1 MLTLRLTQSPDPRPD
16 HYKVEVTLEGGG
28 ARRSTTVPVAFSM
41 SDQDRAD
48 LRWYLEDYLQY
59 PMDPAPERAARVEA
73 RLAELGATLFKSVF
87 TGDAFEYWVEVKNRL
102 SETRVEVVVS
112 DVAQAAAIPWELLR
126 DPQADAALALRAQAF
141 VRAHANPMGKA
152 LLASGA
158 PSDAKIRILLVIC
171 RPRLDDDVP
180 FRSVASRI
188 LKGLGDEARAHFQ
201 LDVLRPPTFA
211 QLTRTLD
218 DAHKAGQPY
227 HVVHFDGHGM
237 YADVQTSPS
246 EWLRRLAPLML
257 GGERT
262 GRHGYLLFEN
272 AALPDNVELVDGPTL
287 GRALRDAGVP
297 VLVLNACR
305 SADAELHTEPQP
317 AGPTDD
323 AHTAV
328 RAFGS
333 LAQEVMDAG
342 VGGVVAMR
350 YNLYVVT
357 AAQFVA
363 DLYSA
368 LAGGQALGE
377 AVSKGRKLLAAQPT
391 REIAFKALALQDWL
405 VPLVYE
411 AAPVTLFRPRAGIA
425 PLTLTVIQERDADP
439 LPPPP
444 DIGFFGR
451 DETLL
456 ALDRAFD
463 TQSVVLLHAYAGSG
477 KTTTAAEFAR
487 WYHRTGGL
495 KQGKV
500 LFTKFERPE
509 PLPRVL
515 DTVGRVFGEE
525 LAANNIQWLALDD
538 DQRRALTLQ
547 LFQQIPVLWVWDNV
561 EPVAGFPVGTPS
573 VLSLEEQKE
582 LADFLRAASATQAKF
597 LLTSRRDEQ
606 AWLGDLPR
614 RIRVPPMPLMERV
627 QLARGVADKLGRRL
641 TEVEDWKPL
650 LYFSQGNPMTL
661 TVVVRQAL
669 TAGLK
674 KRREIEDFVRRLR
687 QGEAAFADEQSEGRD
702 KSLGASL
709 SYGFEAAFTADERK
723 ILALLH
729 LFQGF
734 VEAAA
739 LFYMGAS
746 EKDWHLPELANLQP
760 ATLNA
765 LLNRAAEIGLLTPV
779 GDGYYTIHPALPWYF
794 KNLFEEYY
802 PTTDSRP
809 QTTVGGQP
817 SAVGGQTAA
826 TRAYVEALGE
836 LANRYWWQYNNGNR
850 DVIGVL
856 SAEEANLLHALALAR
871 QHVWWHRVISTMQGL
886 QTLYAR
892 TGRRAEWKRLV
903 DEIVPDFVDA
913 ATDGPTAGREA
924 QWPFV
929 MQYRIQLE
937 NESRQWA
944 TSERLQRAVV
954 EWCRSAAAPA
964 LDAYRRGDQ
973 PVAPTDAQRNT
984 IRTLAVSVEQLG
996 HILREQARPDCVAA
1010 YEEAIGFYQ
1019 RIGDRPA
1026 EAVLV
1031 FNIGHAYKDVPTLRD
1046 LAQAERWYQRSLEL
1060 RANDD
1065 RMGRSNCL
1073 SQLGVVARERFKEAR
1088 EQQRP
1093 EAEMRQYL
1101 NAALGYYEQTLALF
1115 PLDAVNQLAV
1125 THMRLGNIFGDV
1137 GDIDRALPHYNEA
1150 IRYNESAQ
1158 NFYEAANTRF
1168 NVAILFA
1175 KQGRFADALLY
1186 AQYALKDF
1194 ARYGAGAAQDM
1205 KNTEEL
1211 IAEIE
1216 EARKKR
1222 GG

>member
-1 MLTLRLTQSPDPRPD
+1 MLTLRLTQSPGAESD
-16 HYKVEVTLEGGG
+16 HYKVEVTLEG

-73 RLAELGATLFKSVF
+73 RLAELGVTLFKSVF
-87 TGDAFEYWVEVKNRL
+87 TGDAFEYWVDVKSRL

-126 DPQADAALALRAQAF
+126 DPQAGAALALRARAF

-152 LLASGA
+152 LLPSGA
-158 PSDAKIRILLVIC
+158 QSDEKIRILLVIC

-211 QLTRTLD
+211 QLTRALD
-218 DAHKAGQPY
+218 EARKAGQPY

-246 EWLRRLAPLML
+246 EWLRRILPLML
-257 GGERT
+257 GGERA

-287 GRALRDAGVP
+287 GRALRDAAVP

-305 SADAELHTEPQP
+305 SADAELHAEPQP
-317 AGPTDD
+317 AAPTDD

-377 AVSKGRKLLAAQPT
+377 AVSEGRKLLAAQPT
-391 REIAFKALALQDWL
+391 REIAFKPLALQDWL

-425 PLTLTVIQERDADP
+425 PLTLTPTPEREADS

-444 DIGFFGR
+444 DVGFFGR

-463 TQSVVLLHAYAGSG
+463 TQRVVLLHAYAGSG

-487 WYHRTGGL
+487 WYQRTGGL
-495 KQGKV
+495 TSPQRGEAGRGSGAV
-500 LFTKFERPE
+500 LFTTFERYL

-515 DTVGRVFGEE
+515 DTVGRVFGEV
-525 LAANNIQWLALDD
+525 LAANDIQWLALDD
-538 DQRRALTLQ
+538 DRRRALTLQ
-547 LFQQIPVLWVWDNV
+547 LFQQISVLWVWDNV
-561 EPVAGFPVGTPS
+561 EPVAGFPQGAPS
-573 VLSLEEQKE
+573 AWSAEEQKE

-627 QLARGVADKLGRRL
+627 QLARGVADKLGHRL

-734 VEAAA
+734 VEVQV
-739 LFYMGAS
+739 LLWMGDPQN
-746 EKDWHLPELANLQP
+746 EGPIPELANLQP

-779 GDGYYTIHPALPWYF
+779 GKGYYTIHPALPWYF
-794 KNLFEEYY
+794 KALFEEYY
-802 PTTDSRP
+802 GSPSPLPPSPTGRGD
-809 QTTVGGQP
+809 GGEG
-817 SAVGGQTAA
+817 AL
-826 TRAYVEALGE
+826 RAYVEALGALGNYYTNE
-836 LANRYWWQYNNGNR
+836 YNQGNR

-856 SAEEANLLHALALAR
+856 SAEEANLLHARARAR
-871 QHVWWHRVISTMQGL
+871 QHGWWHCITSTMQGL
-886 QTLYAR
+886 QTLYDH

-903 DEIVPDFVDA
+903 DEIVPDFVDP
-913 ATDGPTAGREA
+913 ATDGPKAGREA
-924 QWPFV
+924 QWSFV
-929 MQYRIQLE
+929 TEYRARLASE
-937 NESRQWA
+937 ARQWA
-944 TSERLQRAVV
+944 EAERLQRARA
-954 EWCRSAAAPA
+954 EWERRNA
-964 LDAYRRGDQ
+964 LPLLAQPPDALT
-973 PVAPTDAQRNT
+973 ANQRNT
-984 IRTLAVSVEQLG
+984 IRTLAASLVQLAD
-996 HILREQARPDCVAA
+996 ILREQANPDCVAA
-1010 YEEAIGFYQ
+1010 YQEGYELSLRIDDKPLAAIN
-1019 RIGDRPA
+1019 A
-1026 EAVLV
+1026 
-1031 FNIGHAYKDVPTLRD
+1031 FNLGHACKNIPALRD
-1046 LAQAERWYQRSLEL
+1046 LVQAERWYQRSLEL
-1060 RANDD
+1060 RAKGDNLYIATSL
-1065 RMGRSNCL
+1065 G
-1073 SQLGVVARERFKEAR
+1073 QLGLVAYERFKEAR
-1088 EQQRP
+1088 AQKHP
-1093 EAEMRQYL
+1093 EEEMRQHL
-1101 NAALGYYEQTLALF
+1101 NAALGYYQQALALF
-1115 PLDAVNQLAV
+1115 PPTAVNELAV
-1125 THMRLGNIFGDV
+1125 THNSLGEIWRAAS
-1137 GDIDRALPHYNEA
+1137 DIERTVPHYNKS
-1150 IRYNESAQ
+1150 IRYAEAAQ
-1158 NFYEAANTRF
+1158 NFYKAAGTRY
-1168 NVAILFA
+1168 NVALLFA
-1175 KQGRFADALLY
+1175 QQGRFEDALLY
-1186 AQYALKDF
+1186 AHAARRDY
-1194 ARYGAGAAQDM
+1194 ARYGAGAAQDVEKM
-1205 KNTEEL
+1205 EGL